1 MAKIRSVKKDLKKP
15 PVIMGLLFYI
25 TLTMI
30 LSTLIG
36 NVWAAISFSLA
47 AYSVL

>member
-1 MAKIRSVKKDLKKP
+1 MPKIRSFRKDLTKP

-30 LSTLIG
+30 LSVLI
-36 NVWAAISFSLA
+36 
-47 AYSVL
+47 